1 MNIIET
7 ENLSYKYDESHF
19 ALSDLSIGFEK
30 GKITTILGAN
40 GAGKSTLFLNMNGIL
55 KPHSGTVK
63 FMGKPIGYSKKEIRE
78 LRKSVGIVFQD
89 PDDQLFSASVFQD
102 VSFGA
107 MNLKLPQDEVVHL
120 TENALKRTGIFD
132 LKDKPPHALSFGQK
146 KRAAIAGILVMSPE
160 VIILDEP
167 TAGLD
172 PMGVSE
178 LMHLLRDICE
188 NEGTTIIMSTHD
200 IDVVPIY
207 SDYVYVINHGKL
219 LTDGTPEEVFS
230 NPTLLREHNLRLPRI
245 AHLLE
250 ILNKCD
256 KLNVDFSKATIGKAR
271 EEILNLIRGK

>member
-55 KPHSGTVK
+55 KPHSGAVK

-107 MNLKLPQDEVVHL
+107 MNLKLPQDVVVRL
-120 TENALKRTGIFD
+120 TENAL
-132 LKDKPPHALSFGQK
+132 
-146 KRAAIAGILVMSPE
+146 
-160 VIILDEP
+160 
-167 TAGLD
+167 
-172 PMGVSE
+172 
-178 LMHLLRDICE
+178 
-188 NEGTTIIMSTHD
+188 
-200 IDVVPIY
+200 
-207 SDYVYVINHGKL
+207 
-219 LTDGTPEEVFS
+219 
-230 NPTLLREHNLRLPRI
+230 
-245 AHLLE
+245 
-250 ILNKCD
+250 
-256 KLNVDFSKATIGKAR
+256 
-271 EEILNLIRGK
+271 

>member
-102 VSFGA
+102 VSFG
-107 MNLKLPQDEVVHL
+107 
-120 TENALKRTGIFD
+120 
-132 LKDKPPHALSFGQK
+132 
-146 KRAAIAGILVMSPE
+146 ILVMSPE

-188 NEGTTIIMSTHD
+188 NEDTTIIMSTHD

>member
-120 TENALKRTGIFD
+120 TENFRFKRQAHPCIKFRSEKTCRNSR
-132 LKDKPPHALSFGQK
+132 HTCYV
-146 KRAAIAGILVMSPE
+146 AG
-160 VIILDEP
+160 
-167 TAGLD
+167 G
-172 PMGVSE
+172 
-178 LMHLLRDICE
+178 
-188 NEGTTIIMSTHD
+188 
-200 IDVVPIY
+200 
-207 SDYVYVINHGKL
+207 NH
-219 LTDGTPEEVFS
+219 S
-230 NPTLLREHNLRLPRI
+230 
-245 AHLLE
+245 
-250 ILNKCD
+250 
-256 KLNVDFSKATIGKAR
+256 
-271 EEILNLIRGK
+271 

>member
-63 FMGKPIGYSKKEIRE
+63 FMGKPIGYSKKEITE

-89 PDDQLFSASVFQD
+89 P
-102 VSFGA
+102 
-107 MNLKLPQDEVVHL
+107 
-120 TENALKRTGIFD
+120 
-132 LKDKPPHALSFGQK
+132 
-146 KRAAIAGILVMSPE
+146 AIAGILVMSPE